1 MAASRSRSERTD
13 LKSHPKIRFNSSALF
28 AMRHLTQKITVI
40 IVAVVLFS
48 ACTAEQPSGPV
59 FQIETSADAININ
72 TSGVDELR
80 RIPNIGEKLALKIV
94 EFREKHGPFRRP
106 EHLLLINGISDRRFR
121 EIRHLVRVE

>member
-1 MAASRSRSERTD
+1 
-13 LKSHPKIRFNSSALF
+13 
-28 AMRHLTQKITVI
+28 MRHLTQKITVI

>member
-1 MAASRSRSERTD
+1 
-13 LKSHPKIRFNSSALF
+13 
-28 AMRHLTQKITVI
+28 MRHLTQKITVI

-59 FQIETSADAININ
+59 FQIEPSADAININ